1 MPRRISF
8 TRLNEDKEIYRI
20 FNDNQSTESNAEVR
34 LLAKKAMKK
43 IIEEQ
48 LTARQKQILVLYYFE
63 DIDMPA
69 ISEMLSELTN
79 IVKKG
84 DGASS
89 PNSTGKCITPSPAYA
104 ALKYPNIFL
113 SPDL

>member
-20 FNDNQSTESNAEVR
+20 FNDNKFTESNAEVR

-48 LTARQKQILVLYYFE
+48 LTARQKQILVLYYYE
-63 DIDMPA
+63 DIDMTA
-69 ISEMLSELTN
+69 ISEMLGIN
-79 IVKKG
+79 V
-84 DGASS
+84 
-89 PNSTGKCITPSPAYA
+89 STVSRT
-104 ALKYPNIFL
+104 LKYARNNLLRYLRYYF
-113 SPDL
+113 

>member
-20 FNDNQSTESNAEVR
+20 FNDNQPTENNSEVR
-34 LLAKKAMKK
+34 RLAKKAMKK

-63 DIDMPA
+63 DVDMPT
-69 ISEMLSELTN
+69 ISEMLGIN
-79 IVKKG
+79 V
-84 DGASS
+84 
-89 PNSTGKCITPSPAYA
+89 STVSRT
-104 ALKYPNIFL
+104 LKYARNNLLRYLRYYF
-113 SPDL
+113 

>member
-20 FNDNQSTESNAEVR
+20 FNDNQSTESNTEVR
-34 LLAKKAMKK
+34 LLAKKAMKR

-63 DIDMPA
+63 DIDMTA
-69 ISEMLSELTN
+69 ISEMLGIN
-79 IVKKG
+79 V
-84 DGASS
+84 
-89 PNSTGKCITPSPAYA
+89 STVSRT
-104 ALKYPNIFL
+104 LKYARNNLLRYLRYYF
-113 SPDL
+113 